1 MLCDCGS
8 TLQEG
13 VKFCSQCGKKV
24 LAPASQD
31 VQTIPCPNTV
41 EGGRRT
47 PACGTMIDSSNR
59 FCHEC
64 AWRISS
70 KAFLPGA
77 AMCDGRKSNGEACD
91 NIVTPNI
98 KFCSECGEPPKGQP
112 SQTKTSA
119 SGIAKFFSLIDIYI
133 KLFFINILNL
143 EFFFFRICALHYMY
157 FKRIFISVL
166 YNDYLLTMHVQKLN

>member
-77 AMCDGRKSNGEACD
+77 AMCDGEKSNGEPCD

-98 KFCSECGEPPKGQP
+98 KFCSECGEPPKGHP

-119 SGIAKFFSLIDIYI
+119 SAGIVKILSLIDIQS
-133 KLFFINILNL
+133 
-143 EFFFFRICALHYMY
+143 Y
-157 FKRIFISVL
+157 FSSIS
-166 YNDYLLTMHVQKLN
+166 